1 MVLDS
6 HGEVA
11 ARICSILTE
20 KGHLEA
26 DTIAETAM
34 VPEKDT
40 REVRFFVS
48 SISSSRRQFTFFP
61 TRINRFFTN
70 FIEPTMSRCLLYS
83 RASTTILE
91 A

>member
-1 MVLDS
+1 MQVVLDS

-11 ARICSILTE
+11 ARICSILAE

-40 REVRFFVS
+40 REVRFFVA
-48 SISSSRRQFTFFP
+48 SISRSPRRFTYP
-61 TRINRFFTN
+61 SH
-70 FIEPTMSRCLLYS
+70 PHQ
-83 RASTTILE
+83 
-91 A
+91 